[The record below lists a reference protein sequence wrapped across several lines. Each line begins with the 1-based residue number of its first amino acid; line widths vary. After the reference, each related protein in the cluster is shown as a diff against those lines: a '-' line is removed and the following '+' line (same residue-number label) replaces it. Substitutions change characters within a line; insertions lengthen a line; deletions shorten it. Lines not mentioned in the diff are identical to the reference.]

1 MLTTI
6 RSALPSRES
15 TDYNQTGLTL
25 SPEGQARVLKESRA
39 YRDAVTL
46 HVLAV
51 EDNKL
56 GKCVM
61 VIKSA

>member
-1 MLTTI
+1 MANWICTLYQ
-6 RSALPSRES
+6 SAIEAKIAIDQISN
-15 TDYNQTGLTL
+15 T
-25 SPEGQARVLKESRA
+25 
-39 YRDAVTL
+39 VTL

-61 VIKSA
+61 VIKSV